1 MKTELDSKVSESS
14 KLKLKERVENTG
26 QSENISSIEKVEILN
41 SYYEEE
47 HSTETALSNLRIT
60 RQKLLIGSHEIMCL
74 IRFKSV

>member
-47 HSTETALSNLRIT
+47 HSTEDSSI
-60 RQKLLIGSHEIMCL
+60 
-74 IRFKSV
+74 

>member
-26 QSENISSIEKVEILN
+26 QSENISLIEKVEERKILN

-47 HSTETALSNLRIT
+47 HSTENSSI
-60 RQKLLIGSHEIMCL
+60 
-74 IRFKSV
+74 